1 MRLARLLLYATALL
15 SALVLYQ
22 ALMRSAV
29 AQHNHPPQDVQL
41 HEKFYSTW
49 FMPDEPT
56 KSCCN
61 KADCYPTEIKY
72 VGGNIYAQ
80 RREDGKYLRVPA
92 EKVERNRDS
101 PDGRSHLCAPPPES
115 MR

>member
-41 HEKFYSTW
+41 HEKFYST
-49 FMPDEPT
+49 
-56 KSCCN
+56 
-61 KADCYPTEIKY
+61 
-72 VGGNIYAQ
+72 
-80 RREDGKYLRVPA
+80 
-92 EKVERNRDS
+92 
-101 PDGRSHLCAPPPES
+101 
-115 MR
+115 